1 MRDLGTINQLLNHFE
16 EAHNSEEDK
25 DVLQSF
31 KGLKSLLF
39 GENKIGDV
47 GVRIITG
54 YLTEIT
60 KLQLNS
66 NKFTA

>member
-31 KGLKSLLF
+31 KGLNDISFGLFTNMYKSF
-39 GENKIGDV
+39 
-47 GVRIITG
+47 
-54 YLTEIT
+54 
-60 KLQLNS
+60 
-66 NKFTA
+66 